1 MVADSLVFCPPLLQ
15 ETFSAILGCS
25 GDVVYHTRSNSSKHA
40 SAPTGLQC
48 NGGSGVGLGCV
59 TGARVAV
66 SPVPREL
73 LACFNF
79 GQGERGGFYECGH
92 DNTITRVVTYSL
104 YQTVF
109 VNATTLVVGCVVV
122 Y

>member
-1 MVADSLVFCPPLLQ
+1 MYYA
-15 ETFSAILGCS
+15 
-25 GDVVYHTRSNSSKHA
+25 
-40 SAPTGLQC
+40 
-48 NGGSGVGLGCV
+48 V

-66 SPVPREL
+66 SPVPL
-73 LACFNF
+73 YKPCFNF

-109 VNATTLVVGCVVV
+109 VNATTLVVRGHRRAAINQRAVVLLQHAAQQFGMISRLSD
-122 Y
+122 

>member
-1 MVADSLVFCPPLLQ
+1 M
-15 ETFSAILGCS
+15 TAIIFP
-25 GDVVYHTRSNSSKHA
+25 VPYA

-66 SPVPREL
+66 SPVPL
-73 LACFNF
+73 YKPCFNF

-92 DNTITRVVTYSL
+92 DITIAQAIYGL